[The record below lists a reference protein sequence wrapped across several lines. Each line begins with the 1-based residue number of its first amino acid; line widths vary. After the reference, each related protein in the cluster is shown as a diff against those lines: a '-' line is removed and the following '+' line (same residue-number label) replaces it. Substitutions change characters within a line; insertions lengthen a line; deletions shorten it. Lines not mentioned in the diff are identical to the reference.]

1 MRMNCDKCKKPIT
14 GKVMIISPVNGIGKV
29 YHAHAKDCAQYL
41 LDMLN
46 TPNNPH
52 KMADKLKSKEVK
64 KEDKP
69 LDLEAIVL
77 DLQRRVK
84 ALENKR

>member
-1 MRMNCDKCKKPIT
+1 
-14 GKVMIISPVNGIGKV
+14 MIISPVNGIGKV

-41 LDMLN
+41 IDMLN

-52 KMADKLKSKEVK
+52 KMAEKADKLKSKEVN